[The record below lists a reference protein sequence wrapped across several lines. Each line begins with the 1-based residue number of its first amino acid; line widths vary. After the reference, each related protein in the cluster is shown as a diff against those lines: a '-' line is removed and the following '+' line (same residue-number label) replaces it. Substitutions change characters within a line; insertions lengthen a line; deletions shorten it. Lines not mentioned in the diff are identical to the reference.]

1 MDTEGAPILRRAV
14 LLLALA
20 LAAIPMVAEPISP
33 ATWRAVMAEAA
44 RQGVPL
50 SIANR
55 MQIEESGDPR
65 TGGWGNA
72 LAIGR
77 VSKEGY
83 RALGLYQI
91 YDKPSNM
98 AWLVRKYWTPY
109 HLATP
114 FDVFNPLH
122 NTALAMRYLAALH
135 RRLGTWYAA
144 LCYYQCGR
152 VEGASERTRGYARR
166 IVEARAPT
174 LPDARKEAR

>member
-1 MDTEGAPILRRAV
+1 M
-14 LLLALA
+14 
-20 LAAIPMVAEPISP
+20 LAASPIIAEPISL
-33 ATWRAVMAEAA
+33 ATWRAVMAEAT

-72 LAIGR
+72 LAVGPATA
-77 VSKEGY
+77 EGY

-91 YDKPSNM
+91 YDKPSNIEY
-98 AWLVRKYWTPY
+98 LVRKYWTPY
-109 HLATP
+109 HAAMP

-122 NTALAMRYLAALH
+122 NAELAMRYLSALH

-144 LCYYQCGR
+144 LCYYQSGLT
-152 VEGASERTRGYARR
+152 EGWSDKTRGYARR
-166 IVEARAPT
+166 IVEAPWPT
-174 LPDARKEAR
+174 GLKMAMGEAGSAGRGSGDTKKEARR